1 MADRSGVTASSA
13 SARDAA
19 ELAPRRRR
27 QAFAN
32 LDVAALRIVVGLIG
46 TLILAELLTVV
57 AGPGP
62 GILAHVLLL
71 AAVAVLSLRLGPTPT
86 QRLTLSLGML
96 PLVRIVSLAVPAAI
110 IPVQYWYLQVGLAG
124 IEAVL
129 LVLRRLD
136 LTFQDIG
143 LRKTRVSEFA
153 VISVIGAVLGLPAY
167 LIGGRLDLGG
177 GGGAIGIGLAVL
189 IVVVFVGFFE
199 EILFRGLI
207 QSAGTTLFAR
217 GGIILSVAAT
227 TVMYAT
233 SLNPRYVVFMTL
245 VAVFLGVVARR
256 SGSIAAPI
264 GAHAALAV
272 VQLVVLPIA
281 LP

>member
-1 MADRSGVTASSA
+1 MTASSA
-13 SARDAA
+13 SPRDAA

-46 TLILAELLTVV
+46 TLILAELVTVV

-62 GILAHVLLL
+62 GILTHVLLL

-124 IEAVL
+124 LEAVL

>member
-13 SARDAA
+13 SPRDAA
-19 ELAPRRRR
+19 ALAPRRRR

-46 TLILAELLTVV
+46 TLILAELVTVV

-86 QRLTLSLGML
+86 RRLTLSLGML

-124 IEAVL
+124 LEAVL